1 MIPVCEPLLA
11 GNEEKYVL
19 ECLRENWISSGGK
32 FIGKFEEGF
41 AHYCGQKH
49 GIGVCNGTVA
59 LHLALAALDI
69 GKGDEVIMPSLTIA
83 STAFAAIY
91 CGAKPVFVDVEP
103 DTWNIDPAKI
113 EAKITRRTKV
123 IMPVHMYGHPC
134 DMDAIIRIARKH
146 RLTIVEDAAQAHGA
160 QYKCKMAGSFGKAAC
175 FSFYSNKLI
184 TCGEGGM
191 VVTNDRKLAEKCRRL
206 RNLGFLKKRRFFHKE
221 IGFNYRMTNIQAAI
235 GVAQLENA
243 AGLLNRRRA
252 NAQMYDRLLAGIE
265 GLTLPVE
272 REGCRNAYWM
282 YGAVVDRSFGIGRDV
297 LMAKLRAKGV
307 ETRTFFIPM
316 NQQPVLKK
324 MGLVDK
330 KSKYPVSDR
339 LGRDG
344 FYLPSGGGLTK
355 DQIAHIVRCVKDVR
369 SGA

>member
-19 ECLRENWISSGGK
+19 ECLKDNWISSGGK
-32 FIGKFEEGF
+32 FLGKFEQGF
-41 AHYCGQKH
+41 AHYSSQQYGVA
-49 GIGVCNGTVA
+49 VCNGTVA
-59 LHLALAALDI
+59 LHLALAALDV
-69 GKGDEVIMPSLTIA
+69 GKGDEVIMPTLTIA

-123 IMPVHMYGHPC
+123 IIPVHMYGHPC
-134 DMDAIIRIARKH
+134 DMDAINRIARKY
-146 RLTIVEDAAQAHGA
+146 RLTVVEDAAEAHGA
-160 QYKCKMAGSFGKAAC
+160 QYHGRMAGSLGKLAC
-175 FSFYSNKLI
+175 FSFYSNKLV

-191 VVTNDRKLAEKCRRL
+191 IVTSDKKIAEKCQRL
-206 RNLGFLKKRRFFHKE
+206 KNLGFLKERRFFHKE

-243 AGLLNRRRA
+243 PALLNRRRA
-252 NAQMYDRLLAGIE
+252 NAQMYSQLLSSIK

-282 YGAVVDRSFGIGRDV
+282 YGLVVERALGMRRDV
-297 LMAKLRAKGV
+297 LMAKLKEKGI

-316 NQQPVLKK
+316 HQQPILKK
-324 MGLVDK
+324 MSLVDK
-330 KSKYPVSDR
+330 KTKYPVADH
-339 LGRDG
+339 LGRNG
-344 FYLPSGGGLTK
+344 FYLPSGSGLTK
-355 DQIAHIVRCVKDVR
+355 GQINTVVQALRDVLPL
-369 SGA
+369 S